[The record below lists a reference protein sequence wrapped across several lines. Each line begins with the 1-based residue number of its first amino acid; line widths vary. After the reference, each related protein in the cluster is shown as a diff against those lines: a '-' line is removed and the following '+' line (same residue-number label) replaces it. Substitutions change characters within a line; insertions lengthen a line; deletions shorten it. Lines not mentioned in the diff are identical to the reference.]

1 MDFFSILSY
10 INKISLIAFIITAGF
25 LGYQFYL
32 LKKETPRDPKST
44 PSIPEFNEN
53 EKMSSANYTKLETDL
68 TSQAPVVANKSSK
81 PALASVIAAGLLVLT
96 LTVFMV
102 IRSRQSENIPQ
113 STQPMLTDRPV
124 AKISSESTRK
134 PTAEVSKDPVTIP
147 TKPEITPTT
156 PVEPT
161 QELVEAATPS
171 PTEVIIA
178 VIKPTEISDSS
189 ASSNEVTDISP
200 TKIVSLPITGLTDRA
215 LTLFGVAIS
224 FIFFAFIF

>member
-10 INKISLIAFIITAGF
+10 LNKISLIAFIITAGF

-53 EKMSSANYTKLETDL
+53 EKMSSVNYTKLETDL
-68 TSQAPVVANKSSK
+68 TNQAPVAANKSSK
-81 PALASVIAAGLLVLT
+81 PVLASIIAAGLLVLT
-96 LTVFMV
+96 LSVFMV

-113 STQPMLTDRPV
+113 STLPMLTDRPV

-134 PTAEVSKDPVTIP
+134 PTVEVSKDPVTIP
-147 TKPEITPTT
+147 TKPVITPTT

-161 QELVEAATPS
+161 QELVESATPS

-189 ASSNEVTDISP
+189 ASSDEVTDVSP